1 MPLAEVLI
9 LYPWVAL
16 VGATILGLLVGS
28 FLNVVI
34 YRLPKMM
41 EADWRQQCTELLE
54 QEEPPANEAPP
65 AISEPEQPFNLVVP
79 NSTCPHCGHRIRAWE
94 NIPLVSYL
102 FLRGKCSACK
112 GHISLRYPIIELI
125 TGLLSLF
132 VIYSF
137 GATATGL
144 AVLVLTWALI
154 ALTMID
160 IDTQLL
166 PDNITLPL
174 LWLGLIANSFGM
186 FVSLQ
191 EALWGA
197 VAGYLSLWTIYWLF
211 KIFTGKEGMGYGDF
225 KLLAALGA
233 WMGWQMLPLIV
244 LLSSFVG
251 AVIGIGMILIRG
263 RDRNIPIPFGPYLAI
278 AGWLA
283 LLWGDV
289 LLNQYLQFATLN

>member
-16 VGATILGLLVGS
+16 IGATILGLLVGS

-34 YRLPKMM
+34 YRLPRMM
-41 EADWRQQCTELLE
+41 EAEWRQQCTELFE
-54 QEEPPANEAPP
+54 QEPGAGVLEENARGK
-65 AISEPEQPFNLVVP
+65 PFNLVVP
-79 NSTCPHCGHRIRAWE
+79 NSTCPHCGHGIRAWE
-94 NIPLVSYL
+94 NIPLISYA

-112 GHISLRYPIIELI
+112 SPISIRYPIIELI
-125 TGLLSLF
+125 TGLLSLLA
-132 VIYSF
+132 IYSF
-137 GATATGL
+137 GATWTGL
-144 AVLVLTWALI
+144 AVLVLTWSLI
-154 ALTMID
+154 ALTVID

-166 PDNITLPL
+166 PDSITLPL

-211 KIFTGKEGMGYGDF
+211 KILTGKEGMGYGDF

-283 LLWGDV
+283 LLWGDQ
-289 LLNQYLQFATLN
+289 LLNHYLQFAALN